1 MGAVRLGKILLRWC
15 DHCDLP
21 LLEEDVCGIC
31 GSEPKK
37 VEMTPPG
44 DPRPAFPGDIEVIRK
59 VIDDQFGEGCGLV
72 AIPDG
77 RIVLLNKVPALDRMD
92 EVIVGGEVIGALR
105 YDLDSSWRFIM
116 RMNSA
121 RTLQGKAVKGCVI
134 ADIGAVKPIV
144 SGANLLAPGVID
156 VHEGVVPGDEVLI
169 LDPDGRAIGTGNA
182 RMSSGEMLE
191 SQRGVA
197 IKTRWTAEPSDY
209 IETGRTKSW
218 DDVVRANQ
226 RIIDRR
232 VEEAVKFVRK
242 TMDRNPLPA
251 VVSFSGGKDSLAC
264 ALVIEDAGLKLP
276 LLFIDTTLEFPE
288 TVSYVEEYASE
299 KGLELK
305 RGSASKSIFMES
317 VERFGPPGRDF
328 RWCCKTNKLGPTV
341 RTILEEFPEGV
352 LSFIGQRRYESQS
365 RSEKPRIWKNPWVP
379 GQVGAAPIQ
388 NWTSMHVW
396 IYIFS
401 KDAKYNPWYE
411 KGLDRIGCYVCP
423 SADLGEQCFV
433 EEHSPEFRQYKE
445 DLEGFAEKRG
455 LPLEWSSYALW
466 RWRRVPGS
474 IKQEL
479 SRIGVEPLRCH
490 NVTREVIEL
499 RLDEAIG
506 DDISLQAEG
515 KFNLPLDSA
524 TMSNFLTLMGE
535 VTRDGNRFTVD
546 GTIIED
552 NLVIIK
558 GRDKRDIRTKSE
570 KLVKIVRKADGC
582 VGCGV
587 CLGKCKKGALHLEGG
602 RLRIVEER
610 CVHCGEC
617 IEPCPALSFIDVD
630 FEF

>member
-21 LLEEDVCGIC
+21 LLEEDACGIC

-44 DPRPAFPGDIEVIRK
+44 DPRPAFPGDIDIIRE
-59 VIDDQFGEGCGLV
+59 VIDDQFGEECGRI

-105 YDLDSSWRFIM
+105 YDLDSNWRFIM

-156 VHEGVVPGDEVLI
+156 VHESVIPGDEVLI
-169 LDPDGRAIGTGNA
+169 LDPDGRAIGTGTA
-182 RMSSGEMLE
+182 RMSSEEMLE

-197 IKTRWTAEPSDY
+197 IKTRWTAEPSDH
-209 IETGRTKSW
+209 IEMGRTNGW

-226 RIIDRR
+226 KIIDRR

-305 RGSASKSIFMES
+305 RGSASRSIFMES

-411 KGLDRIGCYVCP
+411 RGLDRIGCYVCP

-445 DLEGFAEKRG
+445 DLEGFAEKKG

-479 SRIGVEPLRCH
+479 SRIGVEPLRSH
-490 NVTREVIEL
+490 NAIREVIEL
-499 RLDEAIG
+499 RLDEAIAG
-506 DDISLQAEG
+506 DIGLQAEG
-515 KFNLPLDSA
+515 EFNLPLDSA
-524 TMSNFLTLMGE
+524 TMSNFLNLMGE

-546 GTIIED
+546 GATVED
-552 NLVIIK
+552 SLVIIK

-602 RLRIVEER
+602 KLRIVEER

>member
-15 DHCDLP
+15 DQCDLP

-31 GSEPKK
+31 GSEPRK

-59 VIDDQFGEGCGLV
+59 VIDDQFGEGCGLI

-92 EVIVGGEVIGALR
+92 EVILGGEVIGALR
-105 YDLDSSWRFIM
+105 YDLDSNWRFIM

-121 RTLQGKAVKGCVI
+121 RKLQGKAVKGCVI
-134 ADIGAVKPIV
+134 ADIGAVKPILG
-144 SGANLLAPGVID
+144 GANLLSPGVID
-156 VHEGVVPGDEVLI
+156 VHDGIVPGDEVLI
-169 LDPDGRAIGTGNA
+169 LDPDGRAIGTGSA
-182 RMSSGEMLE
+182 RMSSVEMLE

-197 IKTRWTAEPSDY
+197 IKTRWTGEPSDN
-209 IETGRTKSW
+209 IDMGRNNSW
-218 DDVVRANQ
+218 NDVVRANQ
-226 RIIDRR
+226 KIIDRR

-242 TMDRNPLPA
+242 TMDRNPLRA

-264 ALVIEDAGLKLP
+264 ALVIEDADLKLP

-299 KGLELK
+299 KGLELIT
-305 RGSASKSIFMES
+305 GSASRSIFMES

-365 RSEKPRIWKNPWVP
+365 RSEKPRVWKNPWVP

-396 IYIFS
+396 MYIFS

-411 KGLDRIGCYVCP
+411 RGLDRIGCYVCP
-423 SADLGEQCFV
+423 AADLGEQCFV
-433 EEHSPEFRQYKE
+433 EEHSPEFRQFKD
-445 DLEGFAEKRG
+445 DLEGFAERRG
-455 LPLEWSSYALW
+455 LPPEWSIYALW

-479 SRIGVEPLRCH
+479 SRMGVGPLRRQKANC
-490 NVTREVIEL
+490 EGIGL
-499 RLDEAIG
+499 RLDEVIPG
-506 DDISLQAEG
+506 DNGLQAEG
-515 KFNLPLDSA
+515 EFDKTLDPA
-524 TMSNFLTLMGE
+524 TMSNFLNLMGE
-535 VTRDGNRFTVD
+535 VSREGDLFTVD
-546 GTIIED
+546 GISFED
-552 NLVIIK
+552 GRVIIR
-558 GRDKRDIRTKSE
+558 GRDERDIRTKSQE
-570 KLVKIVRKADGC
+570 LLKIVRKADGC

-587 CLGKCKKGALHLEGG
+587 CLGKCKKGALHLDGG
-602 RLRIVEER
+602 RLRIEEEH

-617 IEPCPALSFIDVD
+617 IEPCPALSFTDVD